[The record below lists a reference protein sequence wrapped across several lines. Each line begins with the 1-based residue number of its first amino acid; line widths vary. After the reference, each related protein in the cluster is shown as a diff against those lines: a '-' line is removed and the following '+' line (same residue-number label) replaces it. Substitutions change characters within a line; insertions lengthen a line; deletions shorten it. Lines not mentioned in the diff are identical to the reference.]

1 MWIALFYHILN
12 KSDPC
17 AQNGKHDNGYNQ
29 NDWIRLFLFQQPEQQ
44 QGNTHWQKVREDSIE
59 ELSLYRNLDTTVYL
73 NDRQQVN
80 RNIGSN
86 QRTDYRDT
94 QNCCGIGNHIRV
106 LCDDIN
112 GTCSKGVAKTGPDNT
127 QNPDNHIGRK
137 ENNRSQNGSL

>member
-1 MWIALFYHILN
+1 MA
-12 KSDPC
+12 
-17 AQNGKHDNGYNQ
+17 
-29 NDWIRLFLFQQPEQQ
+29 
-44 QGNTHWQKVREDSIE
+44 KVREDSIE

-112 GTCSKGVAKTGPDNT
+112 GTCSKGVAKTGPDDT

-137 ENNRSQNGSL
+137 EIIGPERIPVMQRNRRYLRQSAEW